1 MTAWSRFPLLAAV
14 ALGSSACFAEPR
26 PGPIVDAADPTCP
39 EPLDLSFAPDTGGA
53 DEAYVCFGFDAS
65 AFTARTVGGVRWEIA
80 TGGGFLVHH
89 AILYAV
95 AGDFPDGPTL
105 CDAMPDAARQLHVWS
120 PGGDDLALPSDTGL
134 ELPSD
139 TKRFAIQAHTLRIG
153 TDPPAPSHA
162 RICGGPAA
170 PSNLAALMGMGAP
183 VPAIRPMH
191 EEQSSTSCVLGS
203 ALHLYSVWPHMH
215 LVGKEITLTLA
226 RSDGEATPL
235 VDVVPWDFHLQRT
248 YLLGVD
254 AGPGDAIDLGC
265 IWDNPTNDYVL
276 PGPKTTDEMCNAAFI
291 AWPAESAFC
300 E

>member
-1 MTAWSRFPLLAAV
+1 MSASSRHLRLTAL
-14 ALGSSACFAEPR
+14 ALGLSACLAEPR
-26 PGPIVDAADPTCP
+26 PEPLEDSADPTCA
-39 EPLDLSFAPDTGGA
+39 ESLDLSFAPDTGGA

-65 AFTARTVGGVRWEIA
+65 AFAASTVGGVRWDIA

-95 AGDFPDGPTL
+95 AGEFPDGPSV
-105 CDAMPDAARQLHVWS
+105 CDAMPDAARELHVWS
-120 PGGDDLALPSDTGL
+120 PGGDDLELPSDTGL

-139 TKRFAIQAHTLRIG
+139 TERFAIQAHTLRVG
-153 TDPPAPSHA
+153 SDPPAGSRV

-170 PSNLAALMGMGAP
+170 PSNRAALMGMGAP

-203 ALHLYSVWPHMH
+203 ALHLYSGWPHMH
-215 LVGKEITLTLA
+215 LTGKEITLRLT
-226 RSDGEATPL
+226 RSDGEPAPL
-235 VDVVPWDFHLQRT
+235 IDVVPWDFHRQRT

-254 AGPGDAIDLGC
+254 AAPGDAIELSC
-265 IWDNPTNDYVL
+265 TWDNPTNEYVL
-276 PGPKTTDEMCNAAFI
+276 PGPRTTDEMCNAAFI
-291 AWPAESAFC
+291 AWPAEAAHC